1 MNNQPENGF
10 SPCAQPLHVRDCLI
24 GGHGSEPASF
34 GRPRGFV
41 LVSVLLIV
49 ALATILVVVA
59 SMMAQIER
67 KAAANGAK
75 IEQARANALFAL
87 DLAVNQLQR
96 EAGPDQRVTARAEIL
111 DTNSTTLNTNT
122 VKQPLWTGVWKTWT
136 NQPATNMLDVGSSP
150 QRTASLG
157 SLSPTIAQ
165 KVAKA
170 AWLVSGTNASY
181 DPTTFTGV
189 TTGTNADAAVL
200 AKNLGTNAISVTVPL
215 VPVTV
220 ISGSKTTTNGAYAY
234 WVSDEGV
241 KAKANIKDPTYGVS
255 STANSTTYII
265 NQQHFLTSQAVPVN
279 AGLIGSNNTT
289 DVRNQADLAKV
300 ATLQSL
306 GFVTGVNAS
315 SLAGTNAA
323 TYLPD
328 ATTYSYGVLADVR
341 NGGLKKDLTAAFEDD
356 LTVNPSGQYN
366 ALRAASGSGS
376 GFDAQCVYRSTSTF
390 GAVPPLAGSAMD
402 GLRWRSLYFYY
413 NLFKNT
419 MPLNRA
425 KVSTRPSNS
434 GIQGSALGFSG
445 GPYALSVRAP
455 IDGDDGAATGGF
467 LEDPIMPRVIQAR
480 IDIALCSF
488 VDPVTGN
495 YRLRLRYYPMIVLW
509 NPFSVRITSAT
520 NYGINFTGNF
530 FLRSD
535 AKIQVGGA
543 YALGGA
549 NSTVN
554 LGGGVPELKTL
565 DSDTV
570 TFEPGEIKM
579 FALKSDA
586 AMTSTTATK
595 FTLVSSDSN
604 ISADWAQYYD
614 LPWAGTSNG
623 ADLVIVTCPTTIQSN
638 GIRAALTSNGTNS
651 NNSLNTWPDSNTL
664 VKVESG
670 VNPIASFVSPTDSVN
685 GTWTP
690 CPISS
695 MNGTPYLLVGYN
707 YREKGIKPTA
717 DPSYSSAAYN
727 PPMYMGNASSFN
739 LLNTAY
745 GSYWRELYA
754 RCFRVYSSV
763 TEVQSDNPGVGTT
776 HHTSWGDSS
785 VGVDSPN
792 SVNSRRV
799 LVDIPVQPLFS
810 IGQFQ
815 HLFPSYSHG
824 SSTYNN
830 IYQTFATRFIGGSLA
845 SPNVSLD
852 QTTNQGDGSVLM
864 DHSFMANQALFDGY
878 YFSTVPP
885 ANQAAADAAK
895 YMMVSSSL
903 ASAIQNDNSLPN
915 NRMRFYRK
923 NGIAPAAAD
932 LRDLKKAAANLMV
945 DGAFNVN
952 STSVN
957 AWRALLSSLSGNDI
971 KLWNSSANSTATLIQ
986 STLQNPIPRFW
997 TSSNSGAV
1005 NQPWEGM
1012 RALSDAEVTQLAT
1025 QIVQQVKTR
1034 GPFLSM
1040 ADFLNR
1046 RLAPTATIKS
1056 QLYTMGALQAA
1067 IDTTSPDINA
1077 TAKTAGTTVTMNPAV
1092 NGDPFG
1098 VNYYGASTSLC
1109 GMYGAAPASGYTTAL
1124 TSANTSLPTNT
1135 ATGIPGYLTQQDLV
1149 QAFAPVMTV
1158 RSDTF
1163 VVRCY
1168 GESINPKTLAKEG
1181 QAWGEAVVQRVPDFV
1196 DQSDSSLAALGD
1208 ASPVASVNPA
1218 NQTFGRR
1225 FKIVSFRWLNETDL

>member
-1 MNNQPENGF
+1 MN
-10 SPCAQPLHVRDCLI
+10 S
-24 GGHGSEPASF
+24 HGSPPDPART

-49 ALATILVVVA
+49 ALATILVVVT

-111 DTNSTTLNTNT
+111 DTGSTTLNTNN
-122 VKQPLWTGVWKTWT
+122 VKQPLWTGVWKTGT
-136 NQPATNMLDVGSSP
+136 NQLDVGSSP
-150 QRTASLG
+150 QRTTSLG
-157 SLSPTIAQ
+157 GLSPTIAN
-165 KVAKA
+165 KVASA

-181 DPTTFTGV
+181 DPTSFTGV
-189 TTGTNADAAVL
+189 TSGTNADAAVL
-200 AKNLGTNAISVTVPL
+200 AKNLGTNAINVTVPL
-215 VPVTV
+215 VPVTML
-220 ISGSKTTTNGAYAY
+220 SGSKTTTNGAYAY
-234 WVSDEGV
+234 WVGDEGV
-241 KAKANIKDPTYGVS
+241 KAKANLRDLTLGVS
-255 STANSTTYII
+255 PGTQYTLNES
-265 NQQHFLTSQAVPVN
+265 HFLTSQANQMRN
-279 AGLIGSNNTT
+279 ALPLVSGSDLRADIGLPKLS
-289 DVRNQADLAKV
+289 
-300 ATLQSL
+300 TLQSL
-306 GFVTGVNAS
+306 ALLPSITGSAISGNGSAKY
-315 SLAGTNAA
+315 A
-323 TYLPD
+323 PD
-328 ATTYSYGVLADVR
+328 VTTYSYGVLADVR

-356 LTVNPSGQYN
+356 LSTNPSGQYN
-366 ALRAASGSGS
+366 ALRAASGAGS

-425 KVSTRPSNS
+425 KVSTRPSSS

-445 GPYALSVRAP
+445 GVPYSLAVRAP
-455 IDGDDGAATGGF
+455 YDYDDGAGIGGF
-467 LEDPIMPRVIQAR
+467 VADPILPRVIQAR

-488 VDPVTGN
+488 VDPVSGN
-495 YRLRLRYYPMIVLW
+495 YRLRLRYYPMMVLW
-509 NPFSVRITSAT
+509 NPFSVRITSPS
-520 NYGINFTGNF
+520 NYGIDFSGNF
-530 FLRSD
+530 FMRCD
-535 AKIQVGGA
+535 ANIKVGGVDVPPF
-543 YALGGA
+543 LSGNG
-549 NSTVN
+549 STN
-554 LGGGVPELKTL
+554 IGGGVPQLKSL

-570 TFEPGEIKM
+570 TFEPGEIKV
-579 FALKSDA
+579 FALAGDA
-586 AMTSTTATK
+586 AKGNATTATN
-595 FTLVSSDSN
+595 FTLTSSDPN

-614 LPWAGTSNG
+614 LPWAGTSDGSAPVSVLVNPTVYTNG
-623 ADLVIVTCPTTIQSN
+623 VVANLSSN
-638 GIRAALTSNGTNS
+638 GSSSNS
-651 NNSLNTWPDSNTL
+651 ALNTWPDSNAL
-664 VKVESG
+664 LIRASAKF
-670 VNPIASFVSPTDSVN
+670 PIIGYNSPTQTAN
-685 GTWTP
+685 GTWTNP
-690 CPISS
+690 PISS
-695 MNGTPYLLVGYN
+695 LNGTPYLLVGYN
-707 YREKGIKPTA
+707 FREKGIKQTT
-717 DPSYSSAAYN
+717 DHSYSSYAFN

-739 LLNTAY
+739 LLDATI
-745 GSYWRELYA
+745 GGYWRELSG
-754 RCFRVYSSV
+754 RCFKVYSSV
-763 TEVQSDNPGVGTT
+763 NEVQMDGGAGT
-776 HHTSWGDSS
+776 HHTSWGDNS
-785 VGVDSPN
+785 VGVDSVTPA
-792 SVNSRRV
+792 NSRRV

-815 HLFPSYSHG
+815 HLFPNYSLG
-824 SSTYNN
+824 TGTYSAG
-830 IYQTFATRFIGGSLA
+830 QSFATRFIGGSLA

-852 QTTNQGDGSVLM
+852 KTTNADGSGSVYM
-864 DHSFMANQALFDGY
+864 DHSFMANQALFDSY

-885 ANQAAADAAK
+885 SNQAAADAAK
-895 YMMVSSSL
+895 YVMASSNL
-903 ASAIQNDNSLPN
+903 AAAIKNDDPLPN

-923 NGIAPAAAD
+923 SGIAPTAAD
-932 LRDLKKAAANLMV
+932 LRDLNKAAANLMV

-971 KLWNSSANSTATLIQ
+971 KLWNSSSNSTATLSQ
-986 STLQNPIPRFW
+986 LTLQNPIPRFW
-997 TSSNSGAV
+997 TFSNSGAV

-1012 RALSDAEVTQLAT
+1012 RALSDAEVSQLAT

-1046 RLAPTATIKS
+1046 RLAPTPTNKS
-1056 QLYTMGALQAA
+1056 QLYTMGALQAS
-1067 IDTTSPDINA
+1067 IETTSPDINA
-1077 TAKTAGTTVTMNPAV
+1077 AAKNSGTTVTMNPAV

-1098 VNYYGASTSLC
+1098 MNLYGHAVTL
-1109 GMYGAAPASGYTTAL
+1109 SGDQVIGWNAWTTPL

-1196 DQSDSSLAALGD
+1196 DQSDSRFAALGD
-1208 ASPVASVNPA
+1208 AASIASVNPA